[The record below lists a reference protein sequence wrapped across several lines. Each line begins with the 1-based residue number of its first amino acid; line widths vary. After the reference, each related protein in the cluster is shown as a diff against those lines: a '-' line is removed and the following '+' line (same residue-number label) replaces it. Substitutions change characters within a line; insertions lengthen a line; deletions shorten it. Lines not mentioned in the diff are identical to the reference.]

1 MKLYDYDNLLK
12 TIREIK
18 TSKIIAENERI
29 MNKKNKLLRIEN
41 ELKSSGI
48 LDDWYDLK
56 KICREFGIRIMPYG
70 DWHEI
75 KKGALMN
82 DYDYFRDNGTFA
94 ELISSGSHWGDYFGF
109 SW

>member
-56 KICREFGIRIMPYG
+56 KMVIQL
-70 DWHEI
+70 
-75 KKGALMN
+75 KNLNMN
-82 DYDYFRDNGTFA
+82 
-94 ELISSGSHWGDYFGF
+94 
-109 SW
+109 